1 MGRMVRPLHLNHAAD
16 FAQILGAQP
25 QLGGGGG
32 RVYSVT
38 SEDGGLKPKGISG
51 GNSLPHFPVQGIA
64 QLRTKTAQFFI
75 NRSSDHNRRTLNE
88 LVNSDLFEPGIRQ
101 AGRPSV
107 EMRNT

>member
-1 MGRMVRPLHLNHAAD
+1 MGRMVRPRHLNYAAD
-16 FAQILGAQP
+16 FTQILGAQP

-38 SEDGGLKPKGISG
+38 SEDGG
-51 GNSLPHFPVQGIA
+51 NSLPHLPVQGIA

-75 NRSSDHNRRTLNE
+75 NRSSDHNRRTLNK

-107 EMRNT
+107 EMRNTDPMPI